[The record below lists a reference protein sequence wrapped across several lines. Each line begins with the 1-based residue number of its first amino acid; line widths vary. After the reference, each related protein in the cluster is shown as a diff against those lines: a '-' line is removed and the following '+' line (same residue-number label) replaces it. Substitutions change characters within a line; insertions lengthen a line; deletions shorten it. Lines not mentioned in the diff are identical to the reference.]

1 MITKGI
7 EIMEIKEMNL
17 EEVEAR
23 LLECDSKKESCD
35 NAEELRSLIEE
46 MKALEERKVELK
58 NLEERKAHAQE
69 LDNNKTDAKVE
80 VKEERKE
87 EREMA
92 KVAEYRNSK
101 EYVNAFAEFVKT
113 GKSEECR
120 ALLTTNAT
128 DYSGDVAIPD
138 FVYDK
143 IMTAWEKSDI
153 MSLVRKIEVAGN
165 MKVQFELSA
174 SDAVVHIEGSGAV
187 SEETLTFGTVEL
199 IPKSIKKLVR
209 VSDEV
214 KDMRGQAFLD
224 YVIDEITYKIV
235 KKAESILI
243 GKIKTLS
250 TTASSSAP
258 YAKQV
263 KAGAAVGTIAQALGQ
278 LSDEASNPVIV
289 MNKATWAAF
298 KAAQYAAG
306 YAIDVFEGLPV
317 LFTSALPALTGAAEN
332 TVYAIVGDF
341 GLGALAN
348 FPNGKMVDIKLDD
361 KTEMDE
367 DIVRILGRQ
376 YVAAEPVACG
386 AFVNITAPASL

>member
-1 MITKGI
+1 
-7 EIMEIKEMNL
+7 MEIKEMNL

-23 LLECDSKKESCD
+23 LLECDSKKESSD

-69 LDNNKTDAKVE
+69 LDNNKTNAKVE
-80 VKEERKE
+80 IKEERKE

-113 GKSEECR
+113 GKAEECR

-199 IPKSIKKLVR
+199 IPQSIKKLVR

-235 KKAESILI
+235 KKAEALLI

-250 TTASSSAP
+250 TSASSSAP

-317 LFTSALPALTGAAEN
+317 VFTSALPALTGAAEN

-341 GLGALAN
+341 GFGALAN

>member
-199 IPKSIKKLVR
+199 IPQSIKKLVR